1 MAKQEQASKR
11 PQRARASL
19 FTKVLILVLVA
30 AMGWQL
36 HRLQEQVSAAQAEK
50 EVLAAQVQAQQQEN
64 DAVSADSAAG
74 NSQEKMEEIARD
86 ELGLVSPGERVFYDV
101 SN

>member
-64 DAVSADSAAG
+64 DALSADIAEGST
-74 NSQEKMEEIARD
+74 QEKMEDMARH
-86 ELGLVSPGERVFYDV
+86 ELGMVYPNERVF
-101 SN
+101 SNISN